1 MDIRIVATSPEPV
14 YEQIVRQIQ
23 DGVATGELEAGEPLP
38 TVRQLADDLQLN
50 RNTVARAYKQLEDRG
65 VILTAGRRGTF
76 VRADAPR
83 KVERIKSSLAERKV
97 EQVVSALLGEGVSR
111 EEIAALFNDA
121 LRSARRAKETA
132 SSASGSK

>member
-1 MDIRIVATSPEPV
+1 MDITIVATSPEPV

-23 DGVATGELEAGEPLP
+23 DGVASGTLPHGAPLP
-38 TVRQLADDLQLN
+38 TVRQLAGDLQLN

-76 VRADAPR
+76 VREHASR
-83 KVERIKSSLAERKV
+83 EVERIKSNRAERKV
-97 EQVVSALLGEGVSR
+97 EQVVNGLLGEGVSR

-121 LRSARRAKETA
+121 LRVTRARTKETM
-132 SSASGSK
+132 S